1 MNYQIVRLLEPEEAA
16 GLVHELNQRQFADGK
31 LTANGRAREVK
42 NNLQLERSAPEASPL
57 HRTIHEAFARCAEF
71 QAFALPK
78 RVLAPLFNRYESGMQ
93 YGAHIDNAMMGGFT
107 GVRTDLS
114 VTLFLS
120 PPDSYD
126 GGELVVELPSGE
138 QEIKL
143 DSGEAVVYPSTAVH
157 RVAPVTRGVR
167 FAAVTWVQSSVRDER
182 VRAILYDLHHA
193 LQTTEA
199 GPDKALNLLLTKSYH
214 NLIRYAVE
222 P

>member
-1 MNYQIVRLLEPEEAA
+1 MNYQIVRLLDTEDAA
-16 GLVHELNQRQFADGK
+16 RLVRELGEHLFVDGK
-31 LTANGRAREVK
+31 LTANGSAREVK
-42 NNLQLERSAPEASPL
+42 HNLQLQRSAPESSPL
-57 HRTIHEAFARCAEF
+57 HQTVIDAFTRCAEF

-78 RVLAPLFNRYESGMQ
+78 RVLAPLFNRYEPGMQ
-93 YGAHIDNAMMGGFT
+93 YGAHIDNAMMGGFS
-107 GVRTDLS
+107 GLRTDLS

-126 GGELVVELPSGE
+126 GGELVVDLPSGE

-143 DSGEAVVYPSTAVH
+143 DSGEAVVYPSTTVH

-167 FAAVTWVQSSVRDER
+167 LAAVTWVQSSVRDER
-182 VRAILYDLHHA
+182 LRAILYDLHHA

-199 GPDKALNLLLTKSYH
+199 GTDKALTLLLTKSYH